1 MARKAK
7 ELRGKTIEAAEKFK
21 EMERLLKEAEE
32 EEKKRLEEVEKQIQD
47 VAALNG
53 MFCGV
58 KITNQDLLNIIQLA
72 LETKDTISIPFK
84 LYYNE

>member
-32 EEKKRLEEVEKQIQD
+32 EEKKRMEDIERQIQD
-47 VAALNG
+47 VASING

-58 KITNQDLLNIIQLA
+58 KLTNQDLINIIQLA
-72 LETKDTISIPFK
+72 LETKETISIPFK

>member
-1 MARKAK
+1 MARKAND
-7 ELRGKTIEAAEKFK
+7 LRGKAIEAAEKFK

-32 EEKKRLEEVEKQIQD
+32 EEKKKLEDVERQIQD
-47 VAALNG
+47 VAAVNG

-58 KITNQDLLNIIQLA
+58 RLTNQDLLNVIQLA
-72 LETKDTISIPFK
+72 LETKETINIPFK